1 MVVIGG
7 PSASGKSALALRLA
21 EAIGGV
27 IVNAD
32 SMQLYRELP
41 LLTAR
46 PTPAEEA
53 RAPHRL
59 YGILDAADPASVG
72 RWLELAGRAI
82 EDSLAA
88 GRVPIVV
95 GGTGLYIKALL
106 HGLAPVPEVPAAV
119 RQAVVERLAQV
130 GAPGLHAELARQDPA
145 MAARLGP
152 NDRQR
157 LLRAVEVLAATGRS
171 LGAWQA
177 APALRV
183 RLPEPVRGVA
193 LLPPRPELHR
203 RIERRLQAMIDAG
216 ALAELAA
223 LRAAR
228 PDPGLP
234 LLKAVAVPELL
245 AHLEGRLELA
255 HALARALAR
264 TRQYAKR
271 QMTWLRHQLPE
282 LQPLHGFGDELDARP
297 GGGPPAPPWLTDA
310 AMQHSFRATPQQGS
324 RPADQGAGQ
333 ARRTAA
339 EASIEEPSHAGRPV
353 RDRDRP

>member
-21 EAIGGV
+21 EAIGGA
-27 IVNAD
+27 IINAD

-46 PTPAEEA
+46 PTPADEA

-82 EDSLAA
+82 EETLAA

-95 GGTGLYIKALL
+95 GGTGLYLKALL
-106 HGLAPVPEVPAAV
+106 HGLAPVPAVPAAV
-119 RQAVVERLAQV
+119 RRAVLERLARL

-145 MAARLGP
+145 MAERLPP

-171 LGAWQA
+171 LAEWQA
-177 APALRV
+177 EPALRV
-183 RLPEPVRGVA
+183 RLPEQVRGLA
-193 LLPPRPELHR
+193 LLPPRPALHQ

-228 PDPGLP
+228 PDPALP

-245 AHLEGRLELA
+245 AHLEGRLDLNQA
-255 HALARALAR
+255 VARALAR

-282 LQPLHGFGDELDARP
+282 LQPLHGFGDELEALP
-297 GGGPPAPPWLTDA
+297 GGGPPAPAWLTDVA
-310 AMQHSFRATPQQGS
+310 VQHSFRATPQQGP
-324 RPADQGAGQ
+324 RPTDQGA
-333 ARRTAA
+333 A
-339 EASIEEPSHAGRPV
+339 EPR
-353 RDRDRP
+353 